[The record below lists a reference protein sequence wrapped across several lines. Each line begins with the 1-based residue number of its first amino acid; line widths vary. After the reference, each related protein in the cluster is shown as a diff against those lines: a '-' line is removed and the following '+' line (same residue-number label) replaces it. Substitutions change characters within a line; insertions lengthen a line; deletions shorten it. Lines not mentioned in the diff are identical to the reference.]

1 MSAPLLEL
9 DSVSFAYKGAPETV
23 HGVSLLVEPGECVV
37 LCGPSGG
44 GKTTIVRLVNGLAGG
59 YYPGDTSGSLSF
71 SGRAGTELAS
81 WARAELVGSVFQD
94 PAAQFFSSELEG
106 EVAFTC
112 ENLGYD
118 HARVVECADAAIRA
132 LHLDGLRGCSND
144 RLSSGQKQ
152 KVAIA
157 SAMALRPALL
167 AMDEPSS
174 NLDEEA
180 SLELGRTLL
189 QLKREGFALLIA
201 EHRISYL
208 MDVADRFCLV
218 REGRIERALERAEVL
233 ALDEGERRAWGLR
246 SFVPVARLSLPAP
259 SIPSASARP
268 VRPRVRSR
276 RSASVPGADGAL
288 KGCSQQHVVLD
299 VADATVSFGAHRV
312 FDNVSFSV
320 EAGQIVALTGVNGA
334 GKTTLLRAVAGLLKL
349 SGGFIAVDGARRN
362 PRELRRLVWYSPN
375 DVRAEFFTPSVEE
388 EVALLLPQTDEVRG
402 RAERVLGELDLLELR
417 DRYPLALSGGQR
429 QRLSIAC
436 GLVARRS
443 ALVLDEPTSGLD
455 SANMERLSRA
465 LRFAASEGQAVLV
478 ATHDN
483 EFMRA
488 CCTHDYVLGKASTL
502 DASRRSR

>member
-9 DSVSFAYKGAPETV
+9 DGVSFAYKGAPETV
-23 HGVSLLVEPGECVV
+23 HDVSLRVEPGECVV
-37 LCGPSGG
+37 LCGPSGS

-59 YYPGDTSGSLSF
+59 YYPGDASGSLSF
-71 SGRAGTELAS
+71 SGRGGTELAP

-106 EVAFTC
+106 EIAFTC

-118 HARVVECADAAIRA
+118 RTRVVECAEAAIGA
-132 LHLDGLRGCSND
+132 LHLDGLRGRSND

-157 SAMALRPALL
+157 SALAPRPALL

-180 SLELGRTLL
+180 LLELGRTLL

-208 MDVADRFCLV
+208 MDAADRFCLV
-218 REGRIERALERAEVL
+218 REGRIERELERAEVL
-233 ALDEGERRAWGLR
+233 ALDEDERCAWGLR
-246 SFVPVARLSLPAP
+246 SPVPVARPPLPAP
-259 SIPSASARP
+259 STPPVSAQP
-268 VRPRVRSR
+268 PRAHVRSR
-276 RSASVPGADGAL
+276 GSASVPEADDAL
-288 KGCSQQHVVLD
+288 KGCSQRGAVLD
-299 VADATVSFGAHRV
+299 VANVAVSFGAHRV

-320 EAGQIVALTGVNGA
+320 EAAQIVALTGANGT
-334 GKTTLLRAVAGLLKL
+334 GKTTLLRAIAGLLKL
-349 SGGFIAVDGARRN
+349 SGGSIAVDGARRN
-362 PRELRRLVWYSPN
+362 LRELRRFVWYSPN

-388 EVALLLPQTDEVRG
+388 EAGLLLPQTDEVRE
-402 RAERVLGELDLLELR
+402 RARRILDELDLLELR
-417 DRYPLALSGGQR
+417 DRYPSALSGGQR

-455 SANMERLSRA
+455 SANMERLARA
-465 LRFAASEGQAVLV
+465 LRFAASAGQAVLV

-483 EFMRA
+483 EFMRS
-488 CCTHDYVLGKASTL
+488 CCTHDYVLEGALASST
-502 DASRRSR
+502 SGRSR